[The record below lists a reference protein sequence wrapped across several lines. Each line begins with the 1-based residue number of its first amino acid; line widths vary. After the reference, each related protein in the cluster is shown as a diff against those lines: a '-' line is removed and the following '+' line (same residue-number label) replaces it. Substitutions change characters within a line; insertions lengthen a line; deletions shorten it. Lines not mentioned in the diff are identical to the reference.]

1 MNHELEFDFSPAPA
15 PKPEPGPAEAKPPI
29 AEPAKVA
36 PKKAEPA
43 PRRVAREPVRATNE
57 EAESAGRKAAR
68 TPALNDDETPSEPAR
83 EPERDVYTPGRL
95 NREAR
100 ALLERGLPS
109 LWLEGEI
116 SNLSRPSSGHWY
128 FSLKDESAQLRCAMF
143 RQRNLM
149 ARFTP
154 KDGMHVLTRGRISLY
169 EPRGEYQFIADH
181 MEEAGEG
188 LLRRRFELL
197 KNKLA
202 AEGLFEAARKKALP
216 RLPKRIG
223 VITSPTGA
231 AVRDVLNILRR
242 RFCTIPVLIYP
253 VQVQGASAAGQI
265 AATIRKASAR
275 AECDVLILARGGGSL
290 EDLWAFNEEV
300 VARAIFDCAIP
311 IVSGVGHEVDFTI
324 ADFVADVRAPTP
336 SGAAELVA
344 PDCNE
349 WTRHVEL
356 LGRRVRNA
364 MIRGLASRQ
373 QTFVYLERRLAQ
385 VHPGVELRQRAQRL
399 DELEQRLVRCVRHG
413 LSQRRSTLG
422 ELAAHLRHRS
432 PAVRVADARG
442 RLEMARKTLGTSLQ
456 RQIGV
461 LNTRLRQATANLRH
475 HSPALRVADLRGRLE
490 VARRGLDTSLH
501 KRLSRLD
508 TRLRLAAGKL
518 NTVSPLATLQ
528 RGYAI
533 VTDANEHVIT
543 DAMSVNNG
551 DIIHARLSRGSVQA
565 RVEQVSRPEIDD
577 EKQ

>member
-1 MNHELEFDFSPAPA
+1 MNHELEFDFSPPPA
-15 PKPEPGPAEAKPPI
+15 PRPEPERPETPRVQQEPPKP
-29 AEPAKVA
+29 A
-36 PKKAEPA
+36 PKKAAEPTK
-43 PRRVAREPVRATNE
+43 RRAIREPVR
-57 EAESAGRKAAR
+57 
-68 TPALNDDETPSEPAR
+68 TPILDAEPAAPEPSP

-100 ALLERGLPS
+100 TLLERGLPS

-154 KDGMHVLTRGRISLY
+154 KDGMHVLTRGRVSLY

-188 LLRRRFELL
+188 ALRRQFELL

-202 AEGLFEAARKKALP
+202 AEGLFDAARKRPLP

-265 AATIRKASAR
+265 AAAIRTASAR
-275 AECDVLILARGGGSL
+275 AECDVLIVARGGGSL

-349 WTRHVEL
+349 WRRSVEL
-356 LGRRVRNA
+356 LGRRVRTS
-364 MIRGLASRQ
+364 MVRSLAARQ
-373 QTFVYLERRLAQ
+373 QKFVWLERRLAQ

-399 DELEQRLVRCVRHG
+399 DELEQRLIRCVRHG
-413 LSQRRSTLG
+413 LSQRRGTLM

-432 PAVRVADARG
+432 PAARVADARG
-442 RLEMARKTLGTSLQ
+442 RLEIARKTLGTSLQ
-456 RQIGV
+456 RQ
-461 LNTRLRQATANLRH
+461 LATLDARLRHAASNLRH

-490 VARRGLDTSLH
+490 VARKGLATSLH
-501 KRLSRLD
+501 KRISHLD
-508 TRLRLAAGKL
+508 TRVRLAAGKL

-543 DAMSVNNG
+543 DASSVKNG
-551 DIIHARLSRGSVQA
+551 DVIHARLSRGSVQA
-565 RVEQVSRPEIDD
+565 RVEQVSNPAVND